1 MKLIKLEI
9 KALSYS
15 ETQSGAYAMILNEVG
30 GDRKLPIII
39 GGFEAQSIAIAL
51 DGEIKT
57 KRPLTHDLFK
67 NFSSEFK
74 ISLQKIL
81 INKLEDGVF
90 HSNLF
95 FNYNNSEKIIDARTS
110 DAVALAIR
118 FDAPI
123 YTYESIMKIAGFNSS
138 ESEKNKN
145 ISEKDSIENHI
156 NKKEFSLEDL
166 KNLSPSKL
174 KSLLKRFVKS
184 ENYET
189 AAIIRDEILKR
200 ELK

>member
-1 MKLIKLEI
+1 
-9 KALSYS
+9 
-15 ETQSGAYAMILNEVG
+15 
-30 GDRKLPIII
+30 
-39 GGFEAQSIAIAL
+39 
-51 DGEIKT
+51 
-57 KRPLTHDLFK
+57 
-67 NFSSEFK
+67 
-74 ISLQKIL
+74 
-81 INKLEDGVF
+81 
-90 HSNLF
+90 
-95 FNYNNSEKIIDARTS
+95 
-110 DAVALAIR
+110 
-118 FDAPI
+118 
-123 YTYESIMKIAGFNSS
+123 MKIAGFSSS